1 MMMITYR
8 NDAFELALLTNG
20 KRFPRHSHDEFVIS
34 ANLGGLEQVWLD
46 GDTFVADTSMVT
58 TYNPGQLQG
67 SEHSHDRWQCASLY
81 VQPQAFD
88 DYFQQSLR
96 FSRPACVSPRLA
108 RQLTQLVTA
117 VMTPAQREEQIV
129 MWLSELMTQTCGAS
143 VPLPI
148 REPARIRRIKA
159 QLASDLAEIPTL
171 SELARQEGISA
182 AHLVRGFTHS
192 EGISPLAWLM
202 QVRMRRA
209 RIWLRQ
215 GMPISQVALELGFAD
230 QAHFTKA
237 FGRYNAMT
245 PGQFRDI
252 KF

>member
-1 MMMITYR
+1 M
-8 NDAFELALLTNG
+8 
-20 KRFPRHSHDEFVIS
+20 
-34 ANLGGLEQVWLD
+34 
-46 GDTFVADTSMVT
+46 
-58 TYNPGQLQG
+58 
-67 SEHSHDRWQCASLY
+67 
-81 VQPQAFD
+81 
-88 DYFQQSLR
+88 
-96 FSRPACVSPRLA
+96 
-108 RQLTQLVTA
+108 
-117 VMTPAQREEQIV
+117 
-129 MWLSELMTQTCGAS
+129 
-143 VPLPI
+143 
-148 REPARIRRIKA
+148 
-159 QLASDLAEIPTL
+159 
-171 SELARQEGISA
+171 
-182 AHLVRGFTHS
+182 RGFTHS